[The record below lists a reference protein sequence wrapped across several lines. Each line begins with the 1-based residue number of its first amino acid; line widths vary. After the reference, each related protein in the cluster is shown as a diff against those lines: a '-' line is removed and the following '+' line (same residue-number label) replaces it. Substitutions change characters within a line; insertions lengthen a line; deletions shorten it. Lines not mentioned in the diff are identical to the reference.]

1 MFHCSTYFEEF
12 IKICSPLN
20 IYMKKRIR
28 KEKIFFFLYNLIFS
42 GTSGTYCCNP
52 CCYRFLVFH
61 FCPSKSGTCSTKS
74 GTFNG
79 FLTFRPF
86 FQCLLLF
93 SKTLY
98 ICVNIHLETNEKPK
112 KERKWPYSTSKVE
125 QKMTLNRRSHEQR
138 FQTIVQIDCNIQNQ
152 ASDWLKKR
160 FQVFI
165 WVKTLSL
172 SI

>member
-1 MFHCSTYFEEF
+1 MHLLHFL
-12 IKICSPLN
+12 LN
-20 IYMKKRIR
+20 INHLFKRYREDTPGVLSGGMR
-28 KEKIFFFLYNLIFS
+28 KRTKNVPPKVEHWKRYNSIKESAYKIL
-42 GTSGTYCCNP
+42 
-52 CCYRFLVFH
+52 
-61 FCPSKSGTCSTKS
+61 KSKS

-93 SKTLY
+93 PKILHIRIS
-98 ICVNIHLETNEKPK
+98 IHFETNEKSK
-112 KERKWPYSTSKVE
+112 KERKRSCSTSKVEHFTTKVE

-152 ASDWLKKR
+152 SSDWLKKR
-160 FQVFI
+160 FQVI
-165 WVKTLSL
+165 VWVKTLSL